1 MTTSMKMMIN
11 FALPL
16 KTAKKYGAK
25 MDRNADISVGHIRQ
39 IDGGVGRALAGG
51 WAPGGVVGR
60 RGAEV

>member
-16 KTAKKYGAK
+16 KTAKKYSAK

-51 WAPGGVVGR
+51 
-60 RGAEV
+60 